1 MQTSEVTAQLVK
13 NMNAFNHEGA
23 AAVERIPALYA
34 DDIVFEDPIQSV
46 TGIEKFMETNR
57 RMMARAKSLEVE
69 VGDVVENGDQIF
81 MSWKMRYVPK
91 MGPAIAIDGATH
103 CRVRGGKIVYHRDY
117 WDLLGSVINGLPV
130 VAPIYKMLV
139 KKLG

>member
-1 MQTSEVTAQLVK
+1 MQTSQVTAQLVK

-34 DDIVFEDPIQSV
+34 DDIVFHDPIQSV
-46 TGIEKFMETNR
+46 TGLDAFMETNR
-57 RMMARAKSLEVE
+57 RMMARAKALEVE

-91 MGPAIAIDGATH
+91 MGPPIAIDGATH
-103 CRVRGGKIVYHRDY
+103 CRVRNGKIVYHRDY
-117 WDLLGSVINGLPV
+117 WDLLGSVLAGVPV